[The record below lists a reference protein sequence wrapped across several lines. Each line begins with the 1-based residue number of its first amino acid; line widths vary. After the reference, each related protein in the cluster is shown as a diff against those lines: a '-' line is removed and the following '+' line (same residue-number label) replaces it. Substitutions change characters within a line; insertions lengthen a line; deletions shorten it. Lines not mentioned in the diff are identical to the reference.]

1 MNAQTITTTQAAESK
16 FFGVSVRGILVTA
29 LVLTV
34 CAVEYVKIGIWAWV
48 AVTTSMYE
56 PYDLKEPIY
65 SLVLLTVGYYFGK
78 QGGGGKQVTTE
89 GAMNT

>member
-1 MNAQTITTTQAAESK
+1 MQTTLTQAPEST
-16 FFGVSVRGILVTA
+16 FFGVSVRGVLVTA

-34 CAVEYVKIGIWAWV
+34 CIVEYVKIGIWAWV

-78 QGGGGKQVTTE
+78 QGNGKQTTTTE
-89 GAMNT
+89 GNV